1 MKRFNLFKNT
11 GLNSKKLLI
20 IGIIC
25 IFVIGVFI
33 LVNYVEYNVNNL
45 IQTNTKQINTSSN
58 NINSNTN
65 RNTINSNITS
75 NNSSYGRMIESF
87 SSNGVITSV
96 LFNNELTPSLR
107 DPMPEIHYEGLNEDI
122 IINRIDYTSPEAIK
136 MNIDVKII
144 NTDNLQLI
152 RNFTILKD
160 EFKLNPQTD
169 DAFNYTITKTIP
181 LSLSFNS
188 KYAIVFIHDKVNE
201 LNNSMYMFSVG
212 DGRFRFNSLLLK
224 DTTDTNNPIE
234 LDTLELKLYNS
245 NTISNIPNDKNIDLQ
260 QFNKVN
266 FVIVKPNFNE
276 MQQAV
281 AKTIINTNPSM
292 LTNIMNEFNKFIP
305 MNIDVRITD
314 LTSDNSFIKPD
325 YKLPNTLSFCE
336 SDKAKTVDFNK
347 KGCIL
352 EIYNVLPEHKY
363 ELKIKLIYKHSN
375 NFRESKEYSI
385 TFSISTTETSKT
397 NDLLST
403 SILANK
409 NLDFTKDFIQILE
422 KSGDFKAYQNLQN
435 KSLATIEKNMN
446 KLMNQYNL

>member
-20 IGIIC
+20 IGVIC

-45 IQTNTKQINTSSN
+45 IISNTKHINTSSN
-58 NINSNTN
+58 NINSNIN
-65 RNTINSNITS
+65 NNTINSNINS
-75 NNSSYGRMIESF
+75 NNRHGRMMESF
-87 SSNGVITSV
+87 SSIGVITSV
-96 LFNNELTPSLR
+96 LFNNESLPR
-107 DPMPEIHYEGLNEDI
+107 FREPIPEIHYEGLNEDI
-122 IINRIDYTSPEAIK
+122 IINRIDYTSPVEIN
-136 MNIDVKII
+136 MDIDVKVI
-144 NTDNLQLI
+144 NTDNLQII

-160 EFKLNPQTD
+160 EFKLNPQTTT
-169 DAFNYTITKTIP
+169 AASNYTITKTIP
-181 LSLSFNS
+181 LSLAFNS
-188 KYAIVFIHDKVNE
+188 KYAIVFVLDKVNE
-201 LNNSMYMFSVG
+201 LNNSMFMFSVG
-212 DGRFRFNSLLLK
+212 DGRFRFNGQLLK
-224 DTTDTNNPIE
+224 NTNNLKE
-234 LDTLELKLYNS
+234 LDELGLKLYN
-245 NTISNIPNDKNIDLQ
+245 NNIISAILTGLPVINLQ
-260 QFNKVN
+260 QFNKVT
-266 FVIVKPNFNE
+266 FVIVKPDFNE
-276 MQQAV
+276 MQTAV
-281 AKTIINTNPSM
+281 AKTIIETNSSM

-314 LTSDNSFIKPD
+314 LTTDNSFIKPD

-336 SDKAKTVDFNK
+336 SDKTKTDDFNK

-352 EIYNVLPEHKY
+352 EIYNVLPERNY

-385 TFSISTTETSKT
+385 IFSISSTEASKQ

-422 KSGDFKAYQNLQN
+422 NSGNFKAYQNRQN